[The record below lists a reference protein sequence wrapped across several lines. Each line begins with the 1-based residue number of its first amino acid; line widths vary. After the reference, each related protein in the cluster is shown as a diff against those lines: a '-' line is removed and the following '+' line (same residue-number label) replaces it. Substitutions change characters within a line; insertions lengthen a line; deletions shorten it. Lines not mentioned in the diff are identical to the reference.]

1 MYLSLSEYYLKN
13 VQYKFMTKKRC
24 FSSSIS
30 PLLLVQNLVKCMQT
44 YAEAKESGIWSILF
58 IEKLKLGKERKLKIR
73 RSKGFRG
80 KLENCVVRAVWEG
93 RERKSILSEKC
104 RCL

>member
-1 MYLSLSEYYLKN
+1 MYLLLSEYYLKN

-44 YAEAKESGIWSILF
+44 YVEAKESGIWSILF
-58 IEKLKLGKERKLKIR
+58 IEKLKLGKERKVKII
-73 RSKGFRG
+73 RSKGFQG
-80 KLENCVVRAVWEG
+80 KLENWV
-93 RERKSILSEKC
+93 
-104 RCL
+104 